1 MRVKLT
7 VAHPEAGGEART
19 YVFEQDTITIGRSGT
34 CNLPLDDPD
43 RVVSKEHAQIRH
55 DGDGLRVFDLGS
67 KNQTFVDG
75 TRVGTDGLP
84 VADGGHIQL
93 GPFQID
99 VQIDRGLLVA
109 DDLDRTVFG
118 AAFVNPF
125 QETAEGVATALGQ
138 LRRAYAGLEF
148 GHRGDALE
156 DALRDAL
163 GPGPDAERVAS
174 FVRGTPAGEAPAA
187 EAPAAEAPAAE
198 AAEALAPSES
208 TPELPPEADAPAEE
222 RPTGDLPAFGAPPPA
237 SVPADAPGLGASDS
251 ELLHVLAAAAARLV
265 SIPGQ
270 FRHEFLGHTVIHAPE
285 TAFLF
290 DADVAALV
298 AHLAHTDPAE
308 RSERHRLLGEAAEAV
323 LMHHQAILEGYRD
336 AARAGAAALIDALD
350 PDLFGDEI
358 GAGGLLP
365 GARERALLDAVRQ
378 RCAYLRTES
387 FAAAERRVY
396 RPAFIQAYLD
406 SVARATTPADS

>member
-7 VAHPEAGGEART
+7 VTHPEAGGEART
-19 YVFEQDTITIGRSGT
+19 YVFEQDPITIGRAGT
-34 CNLPLDDPD
+34 CSLPLDDPD

-75 TRVGTDGLP
+75 TRVGTAGLP
-84 VADGGHIQL
+84 VADGGHVQI

-99 VQIDRGLLVA
+99 VQIDREMLVA

-125 QETAEGVATALGQ
+125 QETAEEVATALGQ

-156 DALRDAL
+156 DALREAL

-174 FVRGTPAGEAPAA
+174 FVRGTDPSAAPVPEAPGPA
-187 EAPAAEAPAAE
+187 EAVPETPFLPEAPPDERLAGGTPDDE
-198 AAEALAPSES
+198 APFAS
-208 TPELPPEADAPAEE
+208 PEDGPAH
-222 RPTGDLPAFGAPPPA
+222 PA
-237 SVPADAPGLGASDS
+237 SDAD
-251 ELLHVLAAAAARLV
+251 LLHALAAAAARLV

-298 AHLAHTDPAE
+298 THLAHTDPSE

-406 SVARATTPADS
+406 SVARASTPADS